1 MCKMKLPVTAF
12 PRWGMYMAIPI
23 HTKLWTPSLATCY
36 QKNPQIF
43 IFILSQTSEV
53 LFITQNCR
61 YLLWL
66 VAKQFLSKGWI
77 VSENIHFLQTPF
89 KSATTVFSWLS
100 HAEQV
105 ETILNAHLQKICS
118 KRWSRS
124 FMLPPNN
131 ALQGQVLS
139 EPATPNSWKD
149 LRYSYHSVLSQIC
162 KIPEFMGLLRYTH
175 IILTLLLILG

>member
-43 IFILSQTSEV
+43 IFIVSQTSEV
-53 LFITQNCR
+53 LFIKPNFR

-105 ETILNAHLQKICS
+105 ETILNAHFQKICCKKMIKIFHVAS
-118 KRWSRS
+118 KQCITR
-124 FMLPPNN
+124 
-131 ALQGQVLS
+131 ACS
-139 EPATPNSWKD
+139 EWTCYPQFLEGFKI
-149 LRYSYHSVLSQIC
+149 QIPFC
-162 KIPEFMGLLRYTH
+162 T
-175 IILTLLLILG
+175 LTNL